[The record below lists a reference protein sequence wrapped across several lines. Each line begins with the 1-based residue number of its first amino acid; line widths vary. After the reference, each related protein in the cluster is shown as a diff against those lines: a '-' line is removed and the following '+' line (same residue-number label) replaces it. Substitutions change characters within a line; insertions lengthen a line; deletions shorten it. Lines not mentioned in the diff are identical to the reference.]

1 MLQSWGRLGTCL
13 SFFHPVDPQR
23 VETGTACL
31 GPSSIHKSCQTVA
44 SLLARWVQQL
54 LTPLAAHAG
63 TPYAVSQ
70 VHKYVLYF
78 YLSLRTSS
86 KSIYCPQDRVV
97 VVRSSRHAFFTTS
110 NSNSFTVRHGSRA
123 HHHPSRYS
131 PGALHTPA
139 LAYHVPDCVR
149 VYIASV
155 RHDGALTASTC
166 LAGSKCQRQ
175 RRSPARCRRCRRR
188 PSCIRA
194 LTAERVRRACVRVFE
209 SFFVSLRRGNA
220 LASVAGEEDD
230 S

>member
-1 MLQSWGRLGTCL
+1 MQARRTLCRKFTSTRYVGMFCI
-13 SFFHPVDPQR
+13 
-23 VETGTACL
+23 
-31 GPSSIHKSCQTVA
+31 SISPCARVA
-44 SLLARWVQQL
+44 SL
-54 LTPLAAHAG
+54 
-63 TPYAVSQ
+63 
-70 VHKYVLYF
+70 
-78 YLSLRTSS
+78 
-86 KSIYCPQDRVV
+86 YCPQDRVVPV

-155 RHDGALTASTC
+155 RHDGVLTASTC

-188 PSCIRA
+188 PSCIKAR
-194 LTAERVRRACVRVFE
+194 TAERVRRACVRVFE
-209 SFFVSLRRGNA
+209 SVFFCFIAPRQRARGRCGRR
-220 LASVAGEEDD
+220 
-230 S
+230 